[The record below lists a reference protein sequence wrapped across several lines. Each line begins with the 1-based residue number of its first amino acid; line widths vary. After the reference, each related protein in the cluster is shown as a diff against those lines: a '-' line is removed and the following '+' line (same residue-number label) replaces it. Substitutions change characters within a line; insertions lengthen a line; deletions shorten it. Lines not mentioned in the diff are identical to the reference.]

1 LSLEVVMRLAIRA
14 LGLGLLAVSAL
25 AGCAG
30 AATTPS
36 ASPTASPKPIAISI
50 KGFAFNPATITV
62 AKGTTVTWTNE
73 DTVNH
78 TVTTGTPPPTQ
89 APAAS
94 GASPA
99 PSASLSKGDGRIDSG
114 RVDATKTFAF
124 TFNEA
129 GTFNYFCAVHPRMVA
144 TVTVQ

>member
-1 LSLEVVMRLAIRA
+1 MRLAMRL
-14 LGLGLLAVSAL
+14 LGLGVLAVSAL

-30 AATTPS
+30 AASAPS
-36 ASPTASPKPIAISI
+36 PSPSPSPKPVAISI
-50 KGFAFNPATITV
+50 KGFAFNPATIAV
-62 AKGTTVTWTNE
+62 PKGTTITWTNE
-73 DTVNH
+73 DAVNH
-78 TVTTGTPPPTQ
+78 TVTTGTPPPAV

-99 PSASLSKGDGRIDSG
+99 PTPSLSKGDGRIDSG
-114 RVDATKTFAF
+114 RIFATKTFAF
-124 TFNEA
+124 TFNET

>member
-1 LSLEVVMRLAIRA
+1 MRFAIRVF
-14 LGLGLLAVSAL
+14 GLGLLAVSAF

-30 AATTPS
+30 TASAPS
-36 ASPTASPKPIAISI
+36 PSPTASPKPVAISI

-62 AKGTTVTWTNE
+62 AKGTTITWTNE

-78 TVTTGTPPPTQ
+78 TVTTGTPPPTG

-99 PSASLSKGDGRIDSG
+99 PTPSLSKGDGRIDSG